1 MLGALDPDH
10 IVAVSDRIKLSPDTL
25 RDADTSSAYRKDVRL
40 LGDLLAREHSSNERI
55 PCIPDCQYYGMLV
68 SSSVR
73 QSWCP
78 GEMHQLDLWHNGN
91 CPSGPPPA
99 GFPPREARLA
109 AEVSRR
115 GQLRRLITIAPK
127 RRVPIGTFRRE

>member
-1 MLGALDPDH
+1 MLRDWCSLDPDH
-10 IVAVSDRIKLSPDTL
+10 IVAVGDPIKLSTDAL

-40 LGDLLAREHSSNERI
+40 LGDLLAREHRSNERI

-78 GEMHQLDLWHNGN
+78 GEMHQLASGIPADL
-91 CPSGPPPA
+91 A
-99 GFPPREARLA
+99 GR
-109 AEVSRR
+109 
-115 GQLRRLITIAPK
+115 
-127 RRVPIGTFRRE
+127 